1 MLFNLY
7 KFYCSYNIMLKMYRI
22 YISYYMNTFISYLYV
37 SKPVLHISYKI
48 DDID

>member
-7 KFYCSYNIMLKMYRI
+7 KIYCSYNIMLKLYRI
-22 YISYYMNTFISYLYV
+22 YICYSFISYFYV
-37 SKPVLHISYKI
+37 NKPVLHISYKI